1 MAQNF
6 IGCDRDQSFLLPP
19 DLRDWLPEGHLAW
32 FVLDAVAGMD
42 LREFYGAYREDGV
55 GRRAYDPAMMVALLL
70 YAYSRGTRSARK
82 IERAC
87 VEDVAFKMIAML
99 ETPDHATI
107 ARFVE
112 RHEAALAE
120 LFGQVLG
127 LCAQAGLVRPGVVA
141 IDGTRMA
148 GNASRE
154 STLDFGAIA
163 REIVA
168 DARAIDE
175 AEDEEYGDARG
186 DELPEQLRTREGR
199 AEFFRRVREQQASDR
214 DGDASKPEQQLLV
227 PDPVDDP
234 QDGFAFD
241 VERIVARGQGRDGW
255 SREGHRQLEQR
266 RWQTPDPVPRSRE
279 GRLLLAAQRLED
291 ERDAKVAANRA
302 YEEYRATGRD
312 TQGRR
317 LGRRPKPW
325 IAPAVPEGVV
335 SVSDPDTQRMKA
347 NLGYVQGYNAQAVV
361 DEGQI
366 VLAAEITNTPGDF
379 SNLDPMIT
387 ATLAELENVGIAE
400 RPEVALADAQY
411 WNEQHMDEVIAQKHI
426 QVLVRPDS
434 SGRTAPRPGWT
445 GGRYSWM
452 RTVIAAEHGKGL
464 YRKRMQMIEPVFGH
478 TKHNRLITRFHRRG
492 RTAVRT
498 EWRLL
503 MATHNLTKLH
513 RHQLATT
520 GA

>member
-6 IGCDRDQSFLLPP
+6 IGCDRDQSFLMPP
-19 DLRDWLPEGHLAW
+19 DVRDWLPDGHLAW

-42 LREFYGAYREDGV
+42 LREFYAAYREDGV

-70 YAYSRGTRSARK
+70 YAYARGIRSARR

-87 VEDVAFKMIAML
+87 EEDVACKTIAML

-112 RHEAALAE
+112 RHEAALAG

-154 STLDFGAIA
+154 STLRFEEIA
-163 REIVA
+163 REILA
-168 DARAIDE
+168 EAKAIDE
-175 AEDEEYGDARG
+175 AEDELYGDERG

-199 AEFFRRVREQQASDR
+199 AEFFRRAREQATSEEPA
-214 DGDASKPEQQLLV
+214 GSEAEVSEAAA
-227 PDPVDDP
+227 DP
-234 QDGFAFD
+234 QVGYKFD
-241 VERIVARGQGRDGW
+241 TERIVARTQGREGW
-255 SREGHRQLEQR
+255 SREARRQLERR
-266 RWQTPDPVPRSRE
+266 RWEQPDHLPRSRN
-279 GRLLLAAQRLED
+279 GRLVLAAQRLED
-291 ERDAKVAANRA
+291 ELDAVIAANQA
-302 YEEYRATGRD
+302 YEHYRATGRD
-312 TQGRR
+312 TTGRR

-325 IAPAVPEGVV
+325 VAPAVPAGVV
-335 SVSDPDTQRMKA
+335 SVSDPDSQRMKA

-387 ATLAELENVGIAE
+387 ATLAELERVGIAE
-400 RPEVALADAQY
+400 RPQVALADAQY
-411 WNEQHMDEVIAQKHI
+411 WNEQHMDEVIVQKHI

-452 RTVIAAEHGKGL
+452 RTVLAAEHGKGL

-492 RTAVRT
+492 RAAVRT

-513 RHQLATT
+513 RHQLAT
-520 GA
+520 AAA